1 VSDAGLSTADKDAR
15 IAELEAALAAAHADI
30 SARDILIDTL
40 RVQIARL
47 KRMQFG
53 KSSEKLDTQIAQ
65 LELALEELE
74 GEAIVA
80 AARRADPAD
89 GVRSAPVRALPAH
102 LPREE
107 QRIEPEQGNCA
118 CPDCGGVLRPLGQD
132 SDEVLD
138 AVPVQWRVVRTI
150 RPKYSC
156 RACEKIVQAPA
167 PVKAIARGKATF
179 GTLAHVVV
187 SKFDHHL
194 PLYRQAEIMAA
205 QGIEIDRS
213 TLAGWVGQA
222 SVLLDPIVSRIREVG
237 LTASKIHTD
246 DTPVPMLDPGRG
258 KTATGR
264 LWAYAVDD
272 RGSGATTPSL
282 VWYEFTTDR
291 TGAHPQRQLASF
303 SGYLQADGYAGYDKL
318 YDTNRVTEVA
328 CWAHFRRKIF
338 DIHATKPTP
347 LTTDLLERIGQLY
360 EIEAEVRGQQPKI
373 RRRTRQ
379 DRTQPLIDE
388 LRQTLDDALRR
399 LSPKSE
405 MAKAIAY
412 GRKRW
417 GALTRFLDDGRLE
430 IDNNIA
436 ERAMR
441 CVALG
446 RKNWL
451 FAGSKAGGD
460 RAAAIYS
467 VIETAK
473 LNGLEPQAYIADVI
487 AKIAGDWPAARWNEL
502 LPCWG
507 GRLPTASQ
515 CARVSALQ
523 DSIKGAARGANYPHR
538 HGYVKERFST
548 AWRRCSGE
556 ASAAQEVDAP
566 RDDSVFRKAATHPR
580 RYRGMRQ
587 FTSLGSSSRIA
598 RA

>member
-1 VSDAGLSTADKDAR
+1 MAAR
-15 IAELEAALAAAHADI
+15 ADI

-53 KSSEKLDTQIAQ
+53 KSSEKLDAQIAQ

-74 GEAIVA
+74 GEAVTV
-80 AARRADPAD
+80 AARRSDPNQADRP
-89 GVRSAPVRALPAH
+89 SPVRTLPPH

-107 QRIEPEQGNCA
+107 RRIEPEAGNCT
-118 CPDCGGVLRPLGQD
+118 CPDCGGALRLLGQD
-132 SDEVLD
+132 SDEMLD
-138 AVPVQWRVVRTI
+138 AVPVQWRVIRTI

-156 RACEKIVQAPA
+156 RTCEKIVQARAPA
-167 PVKAIARGKATF
+167 KAIAHGKATF

-187 SKFDHHL
+187 AKFDHHL

-222 SVLLDPIVSRIREVG
+222 AALLDPIISRIREVG
-237 LTASKIHTD
+237 LIASKIHAD
-246 DTPVPMLDPGRG
+246 DTPVPVLDPSRG

-272 RGSGATTPSL
+272 RGSGATTPPL

-291 TGAHPQRQLASF
+291 TGAHPQRHLASF
-303 SGYLQADGYAGYDKL
+303 AGYLQADAYAGYDKL
-318 YDTNRVTEVA
+318 YATNRVTEVA

-347 LTTDLLERIGQLY
+347 LTTDLLARIGQLY
-360 EIEAEVRGQQPKI
+360 KIEAQVRGQQPDI
-373 RRRTRQ
+373 RRRNRQ
-379 DRTQPLIDE
+379 DSTKPLIEE
-388 LRQTLDDALRR
+388 LRQTLDDALNR

-417 GALTRFLDDGRLE
+417 VALTRYLEDGRLE

-451 FAGSKAGGD
+451 FAGSKAGGE
-460 RAAAIYS
+460 RAAAIYT

-487 AKIAGDWPAARWNEL
+487 ARIAGDWPASRWDEL
-502 LPCWG
+502 MPWNW
-507 GRLPTASQ
+507 PP
-515 CARVSALQ
+515 Q
-523 DSIKGAARGANYPHR
+523 DHVIAQAA
-538 HGYVKERFST
+538 
-548 AWRRCSGE
+548 
-556 ASAAQEVDAP
+556 
-566 RDDSVFRKAATHPR
+566 
-580 RYRGMRQ
+580 
-587 FTSLGSSSRIA
+587 
-598 RA
+598 